1 MTSINYNP
9 LLTKTLVKK
18 NFFKKNKF
26 VLMDI
31 GSLGGIQDHY
41 KVFGDQI
48 EVIGFE
54 PIKEEFDKLD
64 LNKKNFKFYNYAV
77 GNKEFKNKKFYIRK
91 NPSSS
96 SFYEFNKDYIERFII
111 AKNLE
116 VKKIIDLENVITLNE
131 IAQKN
136 INDIDFIK
144 IDAEGHEFEILSNA
158 IFLFKKHN
166 IIGLH
171 SEFHFNR
178 ERIPESTIFSEL
190 DILIRK
196 FGFVLFDI
204 SVNRDSKKIL
214 PYPMNY
220 NYHQDG
226 NLNKPIFGNTIH
238 GQVEMGDAL
247 YFKDN
252 FNNTEISVHKIL
264 KQVCLYE
271 IFYHSDSAAELII
284 KFKEKID
291 YLIDHKF
298 LLDLLVPKIYR
309 IKHNLSY
316 NEYLLRYKNLDPI
329 FQPSIP
335 GQNYIEEDYLYKSGN
350 KRSIDNS
357 ESNLFYNKKR
367 NLFGKLISKFIF
379 IIYFIIFKTLH
390 KFKIIN
396 LESEIEILI
405 KRLKSLSR

>member
-1 MTSINYNP
+1 
-9 LLTKTLVKK
+9 
-18 NFFKKNKF
+18 
-26 VLMDI
+26 MDI
-31 GSLGGIQDHY
+31 GCIGGIQNHY

-54 PIKEEFDKLD
+54 PIKEEFEKLD
-64 LNKKNFKFYNYAV
+64 LNKKDFKYYNYAV
-77 GNKEFKNKKFYIRK
+77 GSKEFQNKKFYIRQ

-111 AKNLE
+111 SKNLE
-116 VKKIIDLENVITLNE
+116 VKKIIDLENIITLNE

-144 IDAEGHEFEILSNA
+144 IDAEGYEFEILSYAN
-158 IFLFKKHN
+158 FLFKKHN

-171 SEFHFNR
+171 TEFHFNR
-178 ERIPESTIFSEL
+178 ERIPESPIFSEL
-190 DILIRK
+190 DILIRN
-196 FGFVLFDI
+196 FGFILFDI

-214 PYPMNY
+214 PYPMSY

-247 YFKDN
+247 YFKDS
-252 FNNTEISVHKIL
+252 FINTEISVHKIL

-284 KFKEKID
+284 KFKQKID

-309 IKHNLSY
+309 IKNNLSY

-335 GQNYIEEDYLYKSGN
+335 GQNYIEEEYLYKTGN
-350 KRSIDNS
+350 KRLMDNFESI
-357 ESNLFYNKKR
+357 LFYNKKR
-367 NLFGKLISKFIF
+367 NFFAKLISKFIF

-396 LESEIEILI
+396 LETEIEILI
-405 KRLKSLSR
+405 QRLKSLIK

>member
-158 IFLFKKHN
+158 IFLFK
-166 IIGLH
+166 
-171 SEFHFNR
+171 
-178 ERIPESTIFSEL
+178 T
-190 DILIRK
+190 
-196 FGFVLFDI
+196 
-204 SVNRDSKKIL
+204 
-214 PYPMNY
+214 
-220 NYHQDG
+220 
-226 NLNKPIFGNTIH
+226 
-238 GQVEMGDAL
+238 
-247 YFKDN
+247 
-252 FNNTEISVHKIL
+252 
-264 KQVCLYE
+264 
-271 IFYHSDSAAELII
+271 
-284 KFKEKID
+284 
-291 YLIDHKF
+291 
-298 LLDLLVPKIYR
+298 
-309 IKHNLSY
+309 
-316 NEYLLRYKNLDPI
+316 
-329 FQPSIP
+329 
-335 GQNYIEEDYLYKSGN
+335 
-350 KRSIDNS
+350 
-357 ESNLFYNKKR
+357 
-367 NLFGKLISKFIF
+367 
-379 IIYFIIFKTLH
+379 
-390 KFKIIN
+390 
-396 LESEIEILI
+396 
-405 KRLKSLSR
+405 